1 MPQAIHEPKV
11 QFMTALPSIHDVT
24 HQFIKKQGGLRNQ
37 IVLYFFVLVWYN
49 ETKNNKER
57 SYGKNSWFLEWNE
70 KVS

>member
-1 MPQAIHEPKV
+1 MDSNNTQYNNQNSRVNIEHQKELASMFDEPQ
-11 QFMTALPSIHDVT
+11 
-24 HQFIKKQGGLRNQ
+24 
-37 IVLYFFVLVWYN
+37 LVNNN